1 MPRPLPPVFV
11 VAPLG
16 ESRGAVGDLGLLG
29 LRVGDD
35 FGDAFAWAL
44 GVLLVC
50 DLVSDVVVLELGR
63 CLMAGNTTGLT
74 VLMSFFWGKA
84 EPTLSEAV

>member
-11 VAPLG
+11 VGPLG
-16 ESRGAVGDLGLLG
+16 ESRGALGLGLLG

-35 FGDAFAWAL
+35 FGDAFAGAL
-44 GVLLVC
+44 GVLLVS
-50 DLVSDVVVLELGR
+50 DLVSDVVVLELGG
-63 CLMAGNTTGLT
+63 CLMVGNRTGLA

-84 EPTLSEAV
+84 EPTLSEAA